1 MSIFDLSL
9 ILVLVGFTI
18 NGLFRGLIKMV
29 GAILAFILGIF
40 FASRLYIPFYEWGSN
55 YVSGQENILKIISF
69 VILLLLVSK
78 IVELFFVFLEKVFK
92 LAAFIPGTKLINN
105 LLGAV
110 FGFILGSL
118 FLGAIIFVLS
128 RYLDFGGLI
137 SSLIETSNISQ
148 ILLTINSIILPL
160 LPDSFKSVSPLIQ
173 LSK

>member
-9 ILVLVGFTI
+9 ILVLLGFAI
-18 NGLFRGLIKMV
+18 NGLFRGLIKMI

-40 FASRLYIPFYEWGSN
+40 FASRLYLPFYEWGSN

-69 VILLLLVSK
+69 IILLLLISK
-78 IVELFFVFLEKVFK
+78 LVELLFVFLEKVFK

-118 FLGAIIFVLS
+118 FLGAIIYILS
-128 RYLDFGGLI
+128 RYLNFG
-137 SSLIETSNISQ
+137 
-148 ILLTINSIILPL
+148 
-160 LPDSFKSVSPLIQ
+160 
-173 LSK
+173 

>member
-9 ILVLVGFTI
+9 ILVLLGFTI
-18 NGLFRGLIKMV
+18 NGLFKGLIRMV

-69 VILLLLVSK
+69 IILLLLISK
-78 IVELFFVFLEKVFK
+78 LVELFFVFLEKVFK

-105 LLGAV
+105 ILGAI

-118 FLGAIIFVLS
+118 FLGAIIYVLS
-128 RYLDFGGLI
+128 QYLDFGGLI
-137 SSLIETSNISQ
+137 TSLIEASSIAQ
-148 ILLTINSIILPL
+148 FLLSINSIILPL
-160 LPDSFKSVSPLIQ
+160 LPTSFKSIIPFVS
-173 LSK
+173 

>member
-9 ILVLVGFTI
+9 ILVLLGFAI
-18 NGLFRGLIKMV
+18 NGLFRGLIKMI

-40 FASRLYIPFYEWGSN
+40 FASRLYLPFYEWGSN

-69 VILLLLVSK
+69 IILLLLISK
-78 IVELFFVFLEKVFK
+78 LVELLFVFLEKVFK

-118 FLGAIIFVLS
+118 FLGAIIYILS
-128 RYLDFGGLI
+128 RYLNFGGSI
-137 SSLIETSNISQ
+137 TNLIEVSSIAKF
-148 ILLTINSIILPL
+148 LLGVNNIILPL
-160 LPDSFKSVSPLIQ
+160 LPKAFKTIIPFIY
-173 LSK
+173 

>member
-9 ILVLVGFTI
+9 ILVLIGFTI

-40 FASRLYIPFYEWGSN
+40 FASRLYLPFYEWGSQ

-69 VILLLLVSK
+69 IILLLLVSK

-105 LLGAV
+105 LLGAL
-110 FGFILGSL
+110 FGFILGLL

-128 RYLDFGGLI
+128 KYLDFGGLI
-137 SSLIETSNISQ
+137 TNLIEVSSIAQ
-148 ILLTINSIILPL
+148 FLLSINSIIFPL
-160 LPDSFKSVSPLIQ
+160 LSASFKSIIPFVS
-173 LSK
+173 